1 VKEMLHRRLPLRET
15 SSKKDTI
22 IEISSKMES
31 MSTRRRRTATLTKRP
46 FKIVFFLLLSMLW
59 TLLIFHVSVPFT
71 DSFHGNDVKD
81 PSTQMN
87 PPLSERNELKL
98 PDPYSNGGTDEDKGQ
113 LQQRRDH
120 VHAKKEYEAK
130 ALNNEEKNSDKLP
143 NKRRNPWD
151 PPEEE
156 KGWDLDH
163 LPPNITG
170 AFANCTAPLTV
181 KKPSSLHPDQKN
193 ITVSCHTIH
202 YRMPQ
207 VQTSERIFIGVLS
220 AANGE
225 GPERRQSIR
234 DTWAQNHSVF
244 FLVAGPWHDIEE
256 EYKVHRDLIWLD
268 EEETYNGEKSV
279 LTFKTLAFMKI
290 VHVLSTSQNL
300 DIRYAFKTDDDSF
313 VNVEYLHRY
322 LLEMQHNE
330 EYNYWGWCQRKM
342 FKPLRGKNDKWAVSY
357 ETYPESHYPRYCQG
371 AGFALSWKF
380 INCAAGQGDHIA
392 NARFMPFEDVAT
404 GLIAQRCGIVPSM
417 VEDPRLIHMY
427 RTDRTEERERVN
439 QGLEKISK
447 KKLPIPDME
456 GRIVQHRI
464 YDSWDMKEHYKQV
477 LDPEGYRKNTD
488 VEWYYRKEDDE
499 VE

>member
-1 VKEMLHRRLPLRET
+1 MAPLNF
-15 SSKKDTI
+15 KKR
-22 IEISSKMES
+22 S
-31 MSTRRRRTATLTKRP
+31 
-46 FKIVFFLLLSMLW
+46 FKIIYFILLSVLW
-59 TLLIFHVSVPFT
+59 AFFMFHVSSPFA
-71 DSFHGNDVKD
+71 DVSNDNEIKE
-81 PSTQMN
+81 PSAKIKSQ
-87 PPLSERNELKL
+87 LSEESKELKH
-98 PDPYSNGGTDEDKGQ
+98 PADPNPNSAAASDAAAKEEVKKQEVEVQKRQEVQAEENKAKTLHDKEK
-113 LQQRRDH
+113 QQ
-120 VHAKKEYEAK
+120 V
-130 ALNNEEKNSDKLP
+130 P
-143 NKRRNPWD
+143 KRRNPWE

-156 KGWDLDH
+156 QDWDLDH

-170 AFANCTAPLTV
+170 AFANCTTASDLAV
-181 KKPSSLHPDQKN
+181 EIPSSLLPHPDQKN

-202 YRMPQ
+202 YRMPKIKS
-207 VQTSERIFIGVLS
+207 SEKIFIGVLS
-220 AANGE
+220 AASGE

-244 FLVAGPWHDIEE
+244 FLVAGPWRDVED
-256 EYKVHRDLIWLD
+256 EYAKHGDLIWLD
-268 EEETYNGEKSV
+268 EEEVYNSV

-290 VHVLSTSQNL
+290 VYLLSTSLHL

-313 VNVEYLHRY
+313 VNVEYLHHY
-322 LLEMQHNE
+322 LLDIQHEE

-342 FKPLRGKNDKWAVSY
+342 FKPMRGKHDKWAVSY

-380 INCAAGQGDHIA
+380 INCAAGHGNHIA

-417 VEDPRLIHMY
+417 VEEPRLIHMY

-439 QGLEKISK
+439 QGLKKISK

-464 YDSWDMKEHYKQV
+464 YDTWDMKEHYKQV

-499 VE
+499 EE